1 MLSGPASLVF
11 PMTHTSGPR
20 LRFLLKTTLVEG
32 KLLATRAPYG
42 KIRSYAICKKFPH
55 ALLCILVVGGFPCL
69 LWGFI
74 GADWFGDS
82 ILTCEEPE
90 ILFFHSVISFSL
102 ALHQGVCLISQS
114 SGSLHL
120 LWANLK
126 CQMKRCQLGC
136 SGPPRSFRSPSESQP
151 KICSSFFFCPHS
163 FWRLIY
169 FLSSL
174 ILPVVEWL
182 GERFHPELPSLRTR
196 PLQLFEA
203 ALLVQVPHQSCQYS
217 KQISW
222 LIIANYLKLFSWFSN
237 IFISGPRCLLVMFY
251 GSTYSFWSR
260 KPPTTFPGWEK

>member
-82 ILTCEEPE
+82 ILTCEPE

-102 ALHQGVCLISQS
+102 SLHQGVCLISQS
-114 SGSLHL
+114 TGSLHL

-151 KICSSFFFCPHS
+151 KHFFAPIF
-163 FWRLIY
+163 

-174 ILPVVEWL
+174 ILASYIFFVL
-182 GERFHPELPSLRTR
+182 TDPSSCWVTRWTVSSRTSESPDPTSATIR
-196 PLQLFEA
+196 
-203 ALLVQVPHQSCQYS
+203 
-217 KQISW
+217 
-222 LIIANYLKLFSWFSN
+222 
-237 IFISGPRCLLVMFY
+237 
-251 GSTYSFWSR
+251 GSTSC
-260 KPPTTFPGWEK
+260 PGAAPILSIFETDQLIDNS

>member
-69 LWGFI
+69 LWGFN

-82 ILTCEEPE
+82 ILTCEPE

-102 ALHQGVCLISQS
+102 SLHQGVWLISQS
-114 SGSLHL
+114 TGSQHL

-136 SGPPRSFRSPSESQP
+136 SGPPRSFRLPSESFL
-151 KICSSFFFCPHS
+151 CSNLLFVLTHFGVLYIFCPHWS
-163 FWRLIY
+163 FQLLSDSVNGFIQNFRVSGPDLCNY
-169 FLSSL
+169 SRQHFLSRCAP
-174 ILPVVEWL
+174 ILSIRNRSADW
-182 GERFHPELPSLRTR
+182 
-196 PLQLFEA
+196 
-203 ALLVQVPHQSCQYS
+203 
-217 KQISW
+217 
-222 LIIANYLKLFSWFSN
+222 
-237 IFISGPRCLLVMFY
+237 
-251 GSTYSFWSR
+251 
-260 KPPTTFPGWEK
+260 